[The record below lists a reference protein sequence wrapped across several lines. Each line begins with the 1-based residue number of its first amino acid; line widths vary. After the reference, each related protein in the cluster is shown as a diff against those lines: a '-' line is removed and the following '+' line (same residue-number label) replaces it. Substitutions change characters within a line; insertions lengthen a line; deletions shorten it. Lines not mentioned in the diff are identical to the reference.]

1 MSASLKSALE
11 LAAWATSS
19 LCFLFFAPA
28 CEVRA
33 QAPAPAT
40 AVLSDVRVQGLKS
53 LSADQVIA
61 LAELQKGAQ
70 VAKADLQ
77 AAADRM
83 LQTGLFA
90 KVNYSFQTKAEEL
103 TVTFQLEEA
112 PRVPVYYDNIA
123 WFGDSEL
130 NDAIRAKLPF
140 FDGTLP
146 DGGAVVDQ
154 AAEALKDFFSV
165 HHLELELEHELLA
178 SPIGEGNVQRFSVQ
192 QSPFFIASVDFS
204 DPSAAASH
212 VVQLAL
218 ADSVQGKRF
227 SRMTIDLFLAEQ
239 LRPFYIEKGFLRVK
253 LGPPEIRLTGDPT
266 KKLPEQL
273 PIFVPIK
280 TGPVYRFKNV
290 TWSGNAILSTITLT
304 NEIGLK
310 PGDVAD
316 GMQIEGSWDR
326 VREEYGQRGYLDAK
340 VNPVA
345 TYDDQATTVSYAV
358 SVVEGPQYHYNSLVL
373 TGLSLAAEKKLQ
385 QMWPVQEGAVFDK
398 QAFEKL
404 LTKLQTRPADVF
416 GDLPLHYDS
425 VGHWLRTDA
434 AKHQVDVLLDFK

>member
-1 MSASLKSALE
+1 MFAGLKSALG
-11 LAAWATSS
+11 LAAWVTLS
-19 LCFLFFAPA
+19 LCFPFLVGAGKA
-28 CEVRA
+28 RA
-33 QAPAPAT
+33 QAPVPAT
-40 AVLSDVRVQGLKS
+40 AVLSEIRIQGLKS

-61 LAELQKGAQ
+61 LSQLRKGAQ
-70 VAKADLQ
+70 VQKADLQ
-77 AAADRM
+77 AAADCL

-90 KVNYSFQTKAEEL
+90 KVNYNFQTKAEEL
-103 TVTFQLEEA
+103 SVTFQLEES

-154 AAEALKDFFSV
+154 AADALKEFLTTHNLNV
-165 HHLELELEHELLA
+165 QLEHELLA
-178 SPIGEGNVQRFSVQ
+178 SPIAEGNVQRFSVQ

-212 VVQLAL
+212 AVRQAL
-218 ADSVQGKRF
+218 ADSVLGKPF

-239 LRPFYIEKGFLRVK
+239 LRPFYIQKGFLRVK
-253 LGPPEIRLTGDPT
+253 LGPPEIRLTGDPN

-280 TGPVYRFKNV
+280 TGPVYRFKDV

-304 NEIGLK
+304 NEIGPK
-310 PGDVAD
+310 PSDVAD
-316 GMQIEGSWDR
+316 GMQIEGAWDR
-326 VREEYGQRGYLDAK
+326 VREEYGHRGYLDAK
-340 VNPVA
+340 VDPVA
-345 TYDDQATTVSYAV
+345 TFDDQATTVSYAV

-373 TGLSLAAEKKLQ
+373 TGLSLIAEKKLQ
-385 QMWPVQEGAVFDK
+385 EVWPVQAGAVFDK
-398 QAFEKL
+398 QAFEQL

-416 GDLPLHYDS
+416 GDLPLHYET